1 MVIKQLVMKNFG
13 KLNVGGINIKDLGNK
28 NTSDYSKDRTIY
40 SADGLE
46 YQVESLKTAYESGK
60 KIMLNTPYD
69 YAFKYLDVANNVP
82 VETTLY
88 PIVDYSIPFYQLVVS
103 GLFDYSSPTI
113 NSGNDYSVEW
123 NLLKA
128 IETGSNISFEVS
140 ASDTINLL
148 DTEYT
153 SYYNSYFSNWEDK
166 ILSMNDKLNKSG
178 IYESRLVNHEFITDT
193 LVQVTYENGL
203 TILINYSNN
212 NSTVGSYTVRAN
224 SFAIVETGKGA

>member
-1 MVIKQLVMKNFG
+1 M
-13 KLNVGGINIKDLGNK
+13 INSFVSNAKYVPEI
-28 NTSDYSKDRTIY
+28 SKILR
-40 SADGLE
+40 
-46 YQVESLKTAYESGK
+46 KK
-60 KIMLNTPYD
+60 KI
-69 YAFKYLDVANNVP
+69 
-82 VETTLY
+82 EIY

-103 GLFDYSSPTI
+103 GLFDYTAPTI

-128 IETGSNISFEVS
+128 IETGSNIGFEVS

-166 ILSMNDKLNKSG
+166 ILSMNEILNKSG

-193 LVQVTYENGL
+193 LVRVTYENGL

-212 NSTVGSYTVRAN
+212 NYRGESFTVRAN
-224 SFAIVETGKGA
+224 SFAIVNAGKGA